1 MMGMSFTVEN
11 VARVINKLGLGFTTA
26 AAKRLCDSK
35 LKRVERPNSC
45 YNTSFNY
52 LVDVKSLEEY
62 LINEVGLDKNTVYEA
77 VYGTGGNQ

>member
-1 MMGMSFTVEN
+1 MYSVEQ
-11 VARVINKLGLGFTTA
+11 VGRVMQRLNLEFTTA

-35 LKRVERPNSC
+35 LQRVERPNSR

-62 LINEVGLDKNTVYEA
+62 LIEECGFDVNTVYQA
-77 VYGTGGNQ
+77 VYGGQ